1 MLSAAVNVRKKTCHA
16 GNQRQKLTWTLNQ
29 VLLATRGRVIA
40 VPIEKFGKKCQGA
53 RQVSLSDIC
62 FQHISID
69 TRTIGQG
76 DLFLALRGEN
86 FDGTDFI
93 PEAIRKG
100 AAGLVVTSDRCDD
113 VLAMVRNRTLPAS
126 RAILPVVLVDDSLTA
141 LGDLAAY
148 RRSLIPDLKVIAIT
162 GSSGKTTVKEMTAA
176 IIARKFSTLKTKGN
190 FNNLVGLPLT
200 LLGVEAQNQV
210 AVLEMGMNLPG
221 EIARLTE
228 IADPDIGIIVNI
240 HQAHLA
246 GLKNIAGVAKAK
258 EELFANSKTWSTI
271 VVNNDDPLVRSV
283 ARGHRQR
290 KIGFAAT
297 PIGRRHGGLIRATR
311 VTNLGPEGMA
321 FTLHLGTESKRIQIR
336 AIGPHNVGNA
346 LAAAALAH
354 AAGLSLKEIAAGLA
368 AFHGFDK
375 RAQILTRPLLGL
387 KVINDAYNANPAS
400 MQAAIDMLAHLKE
413 GHRAIAVVG
422 DMLELGDY
430 SLEAHQAAGRGIG
443 RVAID
448 FLAAYGTFAPE
459 VVEAARTA
467 GMAADRAR
475 AFSDKAEII
484 AWLKKLRQK
493 GLLAPGD
500 WLLLKGS
507 RGMRM
512 ETLIQDLADVEA

>member
-1 MLSAAVNVRKKTCHA
+1 MLSTAVNVQKKTCHA
-16 GNQRQKLTWTLNQ
+16 GNRRQKLSWTLNQ

-40 VPIEKFGKKCQGA
+40 VPVENFGKKGRSA
-53 RQVSLSDIC
+53 RQISLSDIC
-62 FQHISID
+62 FQQISTD
-69 TRTIGQG
+69 SRTIGQG

-86 FDGTDFI
+86 FDATDFI

-100 AAGLVVTSDRCDD
+100 AAGLVVASERCDE
-113 VLAMVRNRTLPAS
+113 VLAMVRTRTSPAS
-126 RAILPVVLVDDSLTA
+126 RPILPVILVDDPLTA

-148 RRSLIPDLKVIAIT
+148 RRSLMPDLKVIAIT
-162 GSSGKTTVKEMTAA
+162 GSSGKTTVKEMAAA

-200 LLGVEAQNQV
+200 LLGVEPRHQV

-240 HQAHLA
+240 HQAHLS

-271 VVNNDDPLVRSV
+271 VVNNDDPLVRTA

-297 PIGRRHGGLIRATR
+297 PLGRRHGGLLRTTR
-311 VTNLGPEGMA
+311 ITNLGPEGMA
-321 FTLHLGTESKRIQIR
+321 FTLHIGSESKRVQIR

-354 AAGLSLKEIAAGLA
+354 AAGLGLKEIAAGLT

-375 RAQILTRPLLGL
+375 RAQILARPLIGL

-413 GHRAIAVVG
+413 GHRCIAVIG

-430 SLEAHQAAGRGIG
+430 SFEAHQAAGGSMARA
-443 RVAID
+443 AID
-448 FLAAYGTFAPE
+448 FLAAYGTFAADM
-459 VVEAARTA
+459 VKAARAA
-467 GMAADRAR
+467 GMTADRAR
-475 AFSDKAEII
+475 AFTDKGEII
-484 AWLKKLRQK
+484 AWLHELRQK
-493 GLLAPGD
+493 NLLAPGD
-500 WLLLKGS
+500 WLLVKGS

-512 ETLIQDLADVEA
+512 ETLIQDLADREA

>member
-1 MLSAAVNVRKKTCHA
+1 MLSAAVNVGKKRCQVRNRRH
-16 GNQRQKLTWTLNQ
+16 KLTWTLNR

-40 VPIEKFGKKCQGA
+40 VPFEEFGRKDHVA
-53 RQVSLSDIC
+53 RQMSLSDIC
-62 FQHISID
+62 FQRISID
-69 TRTIGQG
+69 TRTIDQN
-76 DLFLALRGEN
+76 DLFLALRGKN

-93 PEAIRKG
+93 PEALRKG
-100 AAGLVVTSDRCDD
+100 AAGLVINSSRCDE
-113 VLAMVRNRTLPAS
+113 VLAMVRNQTLPDS
-126 RAILPVVLVDDSLTA
+126 RPMVPVVLVDDSLTA
-141 LGDLAAY
+141 LGDLAAF
-148 RRSLIPDLKVIAIT
+148 RRSLMPDLKVIAIT

-200 LLGVEAQNQV
+200 LLRIEEKHQV
-210 AVLEMGMNLPG
+210 AVLEMGMNMPG

-271 VVNNDDPLVRSV
+271 VVNNDDPLVRAA

-297 PIGRRHGGLIRATR
+297 PLGRRHGGQVRATR
-311 VTNLGPEGMA
+311 ITNLGPQGMA
-321 FTLHLGTESKRIQIR
+321 FTLHIGPESKRVRIR

-354 AAGLSLKEIAAGLA
+354 AAGRSLKEIAAGLT
-368 AFHGFDK
+368 AFNGFDK
-375 RAQILTRPLLGL
+375 RAQILARPLLGL
-387 KVINDAYNANPAS
+387 EVINDTYNANPAS
-400 MQAAIDMLAHLKE
+400 MQAAIDMLSHLKE
-413 GHRAIAVVG
+413 GRRAIAVVG

-430 SLEAHQAAGRGIG
+430 SVEAHQAAGIQI
-443 RVAID
+443 VAAGID
-448 FLAAYGTFAPE
+448 FLAAYGEFAAD
-459 VVEAARTA
+459 VVGAAWAA
-467 GMAADRAR
+467 GMAVEHAR
-475 AFSDKAEII
+475 AFSDKGEIM
-484 AWLKKLRQK
+484 AWLKKLVQDK
-493 GLLAPGD
+493 TLTTGD

-507 RGMRM
+507 RSMRM
-512 ETLIQDLADVEA
+512 ETLIHDLADEEV